1 MMALIPLS
9 ARPCPAGFFSPRNC
23 QELPVHPAG
32 EGQYNGGMRILLDEI
47 MDQRNMSERQVSD
60 LTGLPRSLV
69 HEIRRG
75 SRPRIDTVEQ
85 LAKGLGIR
93 MRDLMESEYL

>member
-1 MMALIPLS
+1 MP
-9 ARPCPAGFFSPRNC
+9 G
-23 QELPVHPAG
+23 HPAG
-32 EGQYNGGMRILLDEI
+32 EGQYNDGMKILLDEI
-47 MDQRNMSERQVSD
+47 MEQRNISERQVSD

>member
-1 MMALIPLS
+1 
-9 ARPCPAGFFSPRNC
+9 
-23 QELPVHPAG
+23 
-32 EGQYNGGMRILLDEI
+32 
-47 MDQRNMSERQVSD
+47 MSERQVSD

>member
-1 MMALIPLS
+1 M
-9 ARPCPAGFFSPRNC
+9 
-23 QELPVHPAG
+23 E
-32 EGQYNGGMRILLDEI
+32 
-47 MDQRNMSERQVSD
+47 QRNISERQVSD

-93 MRDLMESEYL
+93 MRDLIESEYL

>member
-1 MMALIPLS
+1 MPD
-9 ARPCPAGFFSPRNC
+9 
-23 QELPVHPAG
+23 HPAG
-32 EGQYNGGMRILLDEI
+32 EGQYNGSMKILLDEI
-47 MDQRNMSERQVSD
+47 MEQRNISERQVSD

-85 LAKGLGIR
+85 LAKGLGVK

>member
-1 MMALIPLS
+1 MPL
-9 ARPCPAGFFSPRNC
+9 NC
-23 QELPVHPAG
+23 QELPVLPSADG
-32 EGQYNGGMRILLDEI
+32 RYNWGMKILLDEI
-47 MDQRNMSERQVSD
+47 MEQRNISERQVSD

-85 LAKGLGIR
+85 LAKGLGVR

>member
-85 LAKGLGIR
+85 LAKGLGVR

>member
-1 MMALIPLS
+1 MYGG
-9 ARPCPAGFFSPRNC
+9 CGRNY
-23 QELPVHPAG
+23 QEVCGLHDDIMG
-32 EGQYNGGMRILLDEI
+32 DMRILLDEV
-47 MDQRNMSERQVSD
+47 MDRMKLTERQVSE

-69 HEIRRG
+69 HDIRRG

-93 MRDLMESEYL
+93 IRDLMESDYL

>member
-1 MMALIPLS
+1 MA
-9 ARPCPAGFFSPRNC
+9 RNC

-47 MDQRNMSERQVSD
+47 MALRNISERQVSD

-85 LAKGLGIR
+85 LAKGLGVRIG
-93 MRDLMESEYL
+93 DLIESEYL

>member
-1 MMALIPLS
+1 MP
-9 ARPCPAGFFSPRNC
+9 G
-23 QELPVHPAG
+23 HPAG
-32 EGQYNGGMRILLDEI
+32 EGQYNEGMRILLDEI
-47 MDQRNMSERQVSD
+47 MEQRNISERQVSD
-60 LTGLPRSLV
+60 LTGLSRSLV

-85 LAKGLGIR
+85 LAKGLGVK

>member
-32 EGQYNGGMRILLDEI
+32 EGQYNGGMKILLDEI
-47 MDQRNMSERQVSD
+47 MEQRNISERQVSD

-85 LAKGLGIR
+85 LAKGLGVK